1 MALLKKAAGHA
12 LSALC
17 IAIITLIILEISLHV
32 ASILLSR
39 NTNNETL
46 QNKKNTLR
54 ILTLGDSHTYGLY
67 YTRNQAWP
75 AQLEKKLLS
84 NNINAEV
91 INLAHPGT
99 NSTKIQKNIDRMLD
113 DIQPDIVLM
122 LVGVNDFWTTTFD
135 SDKENNFNNGMEWIK
150 KNIRIYKL
158 IIFITKQQEAEK
170 AVGKP
175 VYAYEED
182 LILLKKNDTEAIT
195 TLQRIVNRLG
205 IETETLN
212 GDVYLK
218 NNNKTISLKDI
229 ILKIQVSAESIETI
243 GGEEVKDPAIATLIK
258 LIRVCRENIGTNDEI
273 FGLKNGVASFG
284 NQQYEL
290 GASNSKD
297 TIKDF
302 QIIKEMTIENIGAI
316 NTSVKRHNAKLILLN
331 YPFANSMK
339 IIHHNAYI
347 EEAAKKNDIPL
358 INIQK
363 AVNALCVPAKC
374 PELLIPNDLH
384 PTENGHKFIANEVYK
399 FLQTG
404 NQ

>member
-1 MALLKKAAGHA
+1 M
-12 LSALC
+12 C
-17 IAIITLIILEISLHV
+17 I
-32 ASILLSR
+32 R
-39 NTNNETL
+39 
-46 QNKKNTLR
+46 
-54 ILTLGDSHTYGLY
+54 
-67 YTRNQAWP
+67 
-75 AQLEKKLLS
+75 
-84 NNINAEV
+84 
-91 INLAHPGT
+91 
-99 NSTKIQKNIDRMLD
+99 DR
-113 DIQPDIVLM
+113 
-122 LVGVNDFWTTTFD
+122 
-135 SDKENNFNNGMEWIK
+135 
-150 KNIRIYKL
+150 
-158 IIFITKQQEAEK
+158 QEAEK

-229 ILKIQVSAESIETI
+229 ILKIQDSADSIETI

-258 LIRVCRENIGTNDEI
+258 LRRVCRESIGTNDEI
-273 FGLKNGVASFG
+273 FGLKNGIASFG

-290 GASNSKD
+290 GASDSKD

-302 QIIKEMTIENIGAI
+302 QIIKDMTIENIGAI
-316 NTSVKRHNAKLILLN
+316 NASVKRHNAKLILLN